1 VSRAVRR
8 WTYGEWEGADLRGV
22 TAGGQEQTTVGPMEL
37 CLDRAFFNNYPSAI
51 FRESENR
58 TCDKR
63 KRERTFNS
71 IIEYSI
77 IV

>member
-1 VSRAVRR
+1 LRLAQ
-8 WTYGEWEGADLRGV
+8 AD
-22 TAGGQEQTTVGPMEL
+22 
-37 CLDRAFFNNYPSAI
+37 
-51 FRESENR
+51 NR
-58 TCDKR
+58 LYDNR

>member
-1 VSRAVRR
+1 VQH
-8 WTYGEWEGADLRGV
+8 GK
-22 TAGGQEQTTVGPMEL
+22 EQTTD
-37 CLDRAFFNNYPSAI
+37 LDRSALAGWTVRSQSVQY
-51 FRESENR
+51 FENR
-58 TCDKR
+58 MWDKQ